1 MNELYQKAIDLGCPE
16 GYYFLSYSYAE
27 GYGVDRDV
35 AMSDALIKKGV
46 AEGSVIC
53 LSEYG
58 IMQYN
63 EGKREEGLALME
75 EALARGFFPAAWELG
90 SKYKVHYYDYEA
102 MIRVYRKGASLGSRD
117 CLYALYTIYVLGER
131 SGGQPIDREY
141 AECFRTLFRQLNE
154 KEPPQPIDLDKLCP
168 PRPVKPHP
176 SKQ

>member
-46 AEGSVIC
+46 AVGSVIC

-58 IMQYN
+58 IMLYN
-63 EGKREEGLALME
+63 EGKREEGLTLME
-75 EALARGFFPAAWELG
+75 QALDRGFFPAALELG
-90 SKYKVHYYDYEA
+90 VNYKVHYQDYEA

-117 CLYALYTIYVLGER
+117 CLYCLFATYVYGEKYA
-131 SGGQPIDREY
+131 GQPIDREY
-141 AECFRTLFRQLNE
+141 AECFRTLFRQINE
-154 KEPPQPIDLDKLCP
+154 KEPPRPIDLDKLCP